1 MNDDTSGVKIL
12 PPLLYGAALIV
23 GFLLHVML
31 PIRFATGP
39 PAILALRVAG
49 AILVLVA
56 VALAIA
62 ARARFT
68 RAGTNVN
75 PMLPTTALVLEGP
88 YKFTRNPM
96 YLGLTMLVTGVALF
110 SNAVWMLVVLIPT
123 VFVLQ
128 REVIAKEE
136 RYLEAKFGDEY
147 RAYRS
152 RVRRWL

>member
-1 MNDDTSGVKIL
+1 MAGPDSRFLVPPVYFLVALLLMGFFHRVAPWVQVLDVPYRYAGVVL
-12 PPLLYGAALIV
+12 MG
-23 GFLLHVML
+23 
-31 PIRFATGP
+31 
-39 PAILALRVAG
+39 LALC
-49 AILVLVA
+49 L
-56 VALAIA
+56 IA
-62 ARARFT
+62 WAAFLFL
-68 RAGTNVN
+68 RAGTSIR
-75 PMLPTTALVLEGP
+75 PFLPSTALVLEGP